1 MVFNDMPL
9 LYEDSSKGT
18 RDSEEIKNILEIYKN
33 KKQGLTNEIVDD
45 FNAYDFQKADGS
57 VRAVFLE
64 TPSNPLLEVT
74 DIRKVGEAAKKR
86 GISFFTFNANANA
99 QQS

>member
-1 MVFNDMPL
+1 MKLWMILTPMI
-9 LYEDSSKGT
+9 SK
-18 RDSEEIKNILEIYKN
+18 RLM
-33 KKQGLTNEIVDD
+33 
-45 FNAYDFQKADGS
+45 AA
-57 VRAVFLE
+57 
-64 TPSNPLLEVT
+64 SNPLLEVT